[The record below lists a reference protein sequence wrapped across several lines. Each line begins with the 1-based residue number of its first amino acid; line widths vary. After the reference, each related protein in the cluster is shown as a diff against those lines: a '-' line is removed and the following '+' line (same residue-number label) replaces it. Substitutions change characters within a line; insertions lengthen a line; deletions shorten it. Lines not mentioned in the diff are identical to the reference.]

1 MRIYIYIYKHNRNLI
16 VFVSP
21 NILNQ
26 QHYHLA
32 SLKLKKIYLFKKNLD
47 TRISLYIYIYIYVKL
62 KWHITLFKQKHTKD
76 IKVPQPSQISDN
88 ATMSQTLD
96 EYYSSL
102 RDQTNNQLGLY
113 LFCCSIGVIW
123 TVYVLFFNARLIGS
137 IATFLVNLYL
147 RRSSNNVWIKIR
159 KK

>member
-62 KWHITLFKQKHTKD
+62 K
-76 IKVPQPSQISDN
+76 
-88 ATMSQTLD
+88 
-96 EYYSSL
+96 
-102 RDQTNNQLGLY
+102 
-113 LFCCSIGVIW
+113 
-123 TVYVLFFNARLIGS
+123 
-137 IATFLVNLYL
+137 
-147 RRSSNNVWIKIR
+147 
-159 KK
+159 